1 MSKNNRNTK
10 VTNVDFELTDM
21 DVKRLQAVVDGDL
34 DPKWVSDEEILALN
48 DKLYDTLA
56 GKIQTHLGVLTIQ

>member
-1 MSKNNRNTK
+1 MSKSNRNTK
-10 VTNVDFELTDM
+10 VTNVDFALTDM

>member
-10 VTNVDFELTDM
+10 VTNVDFVLTDM

-34 DPKWVSDEEILALN
+34 DSKWVSDEEILALN